1 MSYKVYPGDAN
12 TPVILA
18 ERLTLTQ
25 RQPSPLCAEP
35 NAYSALD

>member
-18 ERLTLTQ
+18 ERLTLIQ
-25 RQPSPLCAEP
+25 RQPSPLGQ
-35 NAYSALD
+35 NLTLIQL